1 MAHSLQVLMQIVG
14 AGWARVQLR
23 WVTELDHHTVAY
35 ESALLARTAL
45 CPYLSNFK
53 NLKWVSFNMM

>member
-1 MAHSLQVLMQIVG
+1 MQIVG